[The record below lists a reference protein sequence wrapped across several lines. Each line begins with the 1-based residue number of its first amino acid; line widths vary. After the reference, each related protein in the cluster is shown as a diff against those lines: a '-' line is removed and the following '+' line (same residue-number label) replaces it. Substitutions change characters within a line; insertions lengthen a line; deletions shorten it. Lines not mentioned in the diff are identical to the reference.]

1 MKSILIIGLGRF
13 GRHMAKKFL
22 EQGNE
27 VLGVDMD
34 EERVNDA
41 LDVLTS
47 AQIGDAK
54 TERFVEHL
62 GVRNFDL
69 CVVAIGDD
77 FQGSLETTSLLK
89 EYGAKFVLARASR
102 DVHAKFLLRNGAD
115 RIVYA
120 EREMAERLAVTYGSD
135 NIFDYVEL
143 TDEYSIYEIKIP
155 ESWIGHSIIKLN
167 VRSKY
172 GINVLAI
179 KNEGVIDPAPCPEH
193 IFSDKETMIVMS
205 HNDDVEKITHLK

>member
-1 MKSILIIGLGRF
+1 
-13 GRHMAKKFL
+13 
-22 EQGNE
+22 
-27 VLGVDMD
+27 MD

-89 EYGAKFVLARASR
+89 RVRRQICPCTGEQGTFMQKFP
-102 DVHAKFLLRNGAD
+102 F
-115 RIVYA
+115 
-120 EREMAERLAVTYGSD
+120 
-135 NIFDYVEL
+135 
-143 TDEYSIYEIKIP
+143 
-155 ESWIGHSIIKLN
+155 
-167 VRSKY
+167 
-172 GINVLAI
+172 
-179 KNEGVIDPAPCPEH
+179 
-193 IFSDKETMIVMS
+193 
-205 HNDDVEKITHLK
+205 EKRGPTGLFMPKGKWPKGLP